1 MLVSHTFLLKLL
13 QLNSS
18 IKKGGRKKC
27 GKKNL
32 IKDAHV
38 SFLHGQI
45 LFKFISAHTSNCNS
59 CVDLLACVLRLMH
72 KATHS

>member
-18 IKKGGRKKC
+18 IKKGGGKMW
-27 GKKNL
+27 KKNL